1 MIGKTKTKAKTPGT
15 KVWVR
20 FLQNHSDSVL
30 GMFQKGKSYEVAAVN
45 MWRLEIYPDRYEET
59 RKVANSE
66 EK

>member
-1 MIGKTKTKAKTPGT
+1 MMGKRKTKAKVKAS

-20 FLQNHSDSVL
+20 FLRNHNDSIL
-30 GMFQKGKSYEVAAVN
+30 GAFIKGKSYEIAASD